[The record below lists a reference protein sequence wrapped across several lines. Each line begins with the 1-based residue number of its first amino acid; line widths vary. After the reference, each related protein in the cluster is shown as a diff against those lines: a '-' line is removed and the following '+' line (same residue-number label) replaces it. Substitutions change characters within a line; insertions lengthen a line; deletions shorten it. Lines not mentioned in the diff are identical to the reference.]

1 MRERTGRLTGLA
13 QLAAEALHRDPA
25 QQAVEFAG
33 RWHSW
38 GDLARIAA
46 GIDAALAASGIA
58 ADAPVAFV
66 PRNHPS
72 SLAALLALIA
82 AGRTIRMVY
91 AFQSP
96 AGIARD
102 LAARQVAAVLAGAED
117 FTPEVRDVLAAKGLA
132 AVALGDADAAP
143 LAGFEHATA
152 DTRDPGPPRIEIL
165 TSGTTGPPKP
175 FAVSYALIETHF
187 LSSPL
192 ARQQEGEA
200 GAAPPF
206 LLYFPLGNISGLY
219 STLPMLLRGQRVALL
234 ERFTLAGWHDY
245 VLRYRPA
252 HTGLPPSALQQVLDA
267 DIPRDDLAS
276 IQALGTGAAPLDP
289 AVQRAFEDRY
299 GIPVLLSYGATE
311 FAGPVAMMTAGLH
324 AQWGRAKLGS
334 VGRALPGVSLR
345 VVDPD
350 SGAVLPPGAEG
361 LLEVIAPRVGPEWIR
376 TSDLALI
383 DADGFLFHRGRADG
397 AIIRGGFKVHPEDV
411 AKTLMEHPAVRE
423 AAVVGVPD
431 ARLGSVPAAA
441 IILKSGSTAP
451 PLDELKSWL
460 RERLLPYQ
468 LPVHLRFVADFPRT
482 PSMKP
487 SAPGL
492 QALFTEEAE

>member
-1 MRERTGRLTGLA
+1 MRERTGRLTGLS

-152 DTRDPGPPRIEIL
+152 ETRDPGPPRIEIL

-192 ARQQEGEA
+192 ARQHEGEA

-311 FAGPVAMMTAGLH
+311 FAGPVAMMTAELH
-324 AQWGRAKLGS
+324 ARWGRAKLGS

-361 LLEVIAPRVGPEWIR
+361 LLEVIAPRVGPGWIR

-397 AIIRGGFKVHPEDV
+397 AIVRGGFKIVPESV
-411 AKTLMEHPAVRE
+411 EAALRLHPAVSE
-423 AAVVGVPD
+423 AVVVGLPD
-431 ARLGSVPAAA
+431 RRLGAIPAAA
-441 IILKSGSTAP
+441 IRLAP
-451 PLDELKSWL
+451 GVPEPSVAEL
-460 RERLLPYQ
+460 ET
-468 LPVHLRFVADFPRT
+468 HLRGHVLAPHVPAKWLFCEDLPRT
-482 PSMKP
+482 PSLKTDRP
-487 SAPGL
+487 AIRR
-492 QALFTEEAE
+492 LFVAD